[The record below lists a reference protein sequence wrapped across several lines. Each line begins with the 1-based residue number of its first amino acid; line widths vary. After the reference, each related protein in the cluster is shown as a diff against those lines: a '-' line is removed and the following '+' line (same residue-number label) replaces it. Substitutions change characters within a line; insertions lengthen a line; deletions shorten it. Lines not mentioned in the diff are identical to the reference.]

1 MTAVLFD
8 LDGTLADTPGAI
20 ARILADMCPLAP
32 PDRLA
37 ASVGRPIAGLFA
49 ELLAADED
57 SAAVRTAV
65 SRFRTRFADEV
76 VPHAADLVFPA
87 VRGVLDEL
95 VAVGRPIAVVTSKS
109 PAGAAEFLE
118 AAGLAPYFPVTVGF
132 VPGVP
137 GKPAPDQALAAAR
150 ALGVAPAECV
160 VVGDSTDDVKMAV
173 AAGMG
178 AVGVG
183 YGVASIADLYDSG
196 AGQVAQ
202 TPDDLAALLLP
213 EENRPL
219 TTVSPHTEVSP

>member
-20 ARILADMCPLAP
+20 ARILAAMCPLAP

-57 SAAVRTAV
+57 SPAVRVAV
-65 SRFRTRFADEV
+65 SEFRTRFAEEV

-87 VRGVLDEL
+87 IRGLLDEL
-95 VAVGRPIAVVTSKS
+95 VAAGRPIAVVTSKS

-132 VPGVP
+132 VAGVP
-137 GKPAPDQALAAAR
+137 GKPAPDQALAAAQ
-150 ALGVAPAECV
+150 ALGVEPADCV
-160 VVGDSTDDVKMAV
+160 VVGDSTDDMKMAV
-173 AAGMG
+173 AAGMHG
-178 AVGVG
+178 VGVA
-183 YGVASIADLYDSG
+183 YGVASIPALHAAG
-196 AGQVAQ
+196 AAQIAQ
-202 TPDDLAALLLP
+202 TSDDLAPLLLP
-213 EENRPL
+213 EEHRPL